1 MELEVIVFI
10 IIGIILAYVG
20 YRMFFVKSKQESETI
35 TNDVINAPYKIEPP
49 ESAATGLI
57 QGAAAGVTV
66 QASDAKQETKA
77 PELKVEAGGKQST
90 KPRSR
95 RPRNSRPK
103 VANTDTAA
111 KPVAKAPA
119 KAPAKPRA
127 KASTTPT
134 PK

>member
-10 IIGIILAYVG
+10 VIGIILAYVG
-20 YRMFFVKSKQESETI
+20 YRMFFVKSKQESETVLYDI
-35 TNDVINAPYKIEPP
+35 INAPYKVEPP

-57 QGAAAGVTV
+57 QGAAAGVNV
-66 QASDAKQETKA
+66 HASDAKQETKA
-77 PELKVEAGGKQST
+77 PELKVEAGGKQSA

-95 RPRNSRPK
+95 KPRNPRPK
-103 VANTDTAA
+103 TAKTDTTAA
-111 KPVAKAPA
+111 VKPAA

-127 KASTTPT
+127 KVAAKPT